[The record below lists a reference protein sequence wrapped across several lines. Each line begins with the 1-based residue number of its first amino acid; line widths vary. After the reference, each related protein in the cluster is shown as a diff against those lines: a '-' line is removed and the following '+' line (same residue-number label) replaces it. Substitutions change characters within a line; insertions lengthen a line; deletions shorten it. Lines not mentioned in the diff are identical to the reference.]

1 MDDFE
6 LYSEEDLLSDG
17 EGSSTLVPASPLPT
31 KDFLIPEDDDEDQ
44 AYSKGPREE
53 PSEEI
58 QSPESL
64 FVDDTSPRTKED
76 SVVESETQYEDAI
89 EGNDEDLEKA
99 LSPIVGNPE
108 FPTWRTDKKFSE
120 LKKIYDS
127 KDYWTDT
134 AKQKFKDISSLLWES
149 AEPDEVPSWG
159 AILGEP
165 PKLKSTDPKQGVAD
179 YQDYAVKAR
188 KELEAEGINPI
199 FYGNTIEKHLAAKFQ
214 DELKAAEYR
223 ENKDNSFKKYFG
235 RLRDTLN
242 KPKSNLPG
250 VDLADTLFDVTDFG
264 RAVKQ
269 GAVSSTAS
277 TLSAAPRIAGYE
289 DLASTIEEGMMSST
303 LDPSRDFDVEVD
315 DEGNIQFD
323 EYGRPKTKFQGK
335 LARAIGD
342 VFATMGPAYVAG
354 VVAGPLGT
362 LTALSPN
369 ILKTAN
375 SAYVDAKENG
385 GSDYE
390 GRLASLFSL
399 PSSTLETVADLFT
412 VAGGKTLKGLS
423 LLNKTKYL
431 AKKFSKDAIFQGVT
445 EGLQQRAQD
454 VGTSIAI
461 GKDITDI
468 EKDKESA
475 ILGAVT
481 APIAGAAF
489 GGYTASQQD
498 NILDLKKR
506 ERIQKELQEFQDSTD
521 TSTIIAGKV
530 SDVDPEIAQ
539 DIMGLEVTEENS
551 NTIKVTKPIDFV
563 EPTVVPKTV
572 EEADSIIDVLKKDI
586 DSTPTEEDAFNIQE
600 KINTLKTE
608 YKAIPE
614 DVKERSTDLN
624 KYEAKKKA
632 LEQEIPLLEEGSKE
646 RLQKEG
652 DLEETIGIL
661 EDDSPEREAF
671 DKNKKSNELL
681 SKLSFIEKPKTK
693 YNKDAKQ
700 TYLYK
705 IQQHRNA
712 LKAAEEA
719 SVTEEGTADPA
730 VNESAIQLNA
740 KKPFTARE
748 GEFPLNYVTPWS
760 DPKKAHLFTEAK
772 VFKQDKDVFPDRS
785 KIVKALEG
793 IGTLLNSKNPFKL
806 RFGGRSES
814 KRALGVALPGK
825 KYGRVQVPNNIST
838 AVHEASHGIQYEIL
852 PNLTKLPVNLQK
864 ALIDTANRFYAKKNL
879 SRKQK
884 LAEGFAVFLEHKA
897 MGLPVHRDLDSWYDK
912 DFKQTYPKLHQGF
925 NEVINLTHAWRDAKP
940 ELVTRESISGKE
952 ASKLKVP
959 DLLKLDVWFHDSGAA
974 ARIIDKLN
982 NGKTR
987 LKNFIDVVRYSGRHK
1002 IQQLSTGK
1010 MLDFLG
1016 REVREGALNLKQ
1028 AFAPAKGNMQELADL
1043 MAAVSTLASGV
1054 KGMTEG
1060 LSINDANATID
1071 RLKQHPN
1078 WEGLDRALNNYYQWQ
1093 LDTQEIFARMSP
1105 YNRYLVKKWQKN
1117 NTDIGLP
1124 PHGFYM
1130 PNVKEGMGLNYSP
1143 LKKKTGSRRRNVN
1156 PITQIEKEWGNL
1168 FSFGERRS
1176 VLDYLVAIA
1185 ASDKHPSGAFIT
1197 KVPRENTK
1205 VYENTVENVL
1215 TRVNEVL
1222 GDFGVN
1228 LDDIPQEDLLQSVA
1242 FFAPEVTA
1250 PRAAEGYT
1258 TLMVPMPEDGKVSIL
1273 EVHPSVLS
1281 ILKDQSKFGISD
1293 NFFWQ
1298 LATLA
1303 TRLTTQTFKAGV
1315 TGLRPAFILTNLL
1328 LVDPEKAYRYIKRAN
1343 PIEYAAALFNG
1354 LTTEFLYA
1362 ASSGKITTPL
1372 MDLLESVGARE
1383 AISVNVDR
1391 AIDAELTRKLNM
1403 PVITATAKG
1412 FYYLQ
1417 NLLATPEAANRYA
1430 TTMMIMKEK
1439 GITQEDLKTLNPI
1452 QAFELALAF
1461 KESTT
1466 NFQIQ
1471 GELTKKGNVFIPF
1484 LTSIIAGTSQNI
1496 QDFKR
1501 NPKKAIPMAI
1511 SYTIAG
1517 LLMAAM
1523 YDDDD
1528 EKWFKEISD
1537 LERTNAA
1544 YIPIDINGLK
1554 YIMNIKLPQFTS
1566 VFYNGGIALYENL
1579 SKQDPE
1585 LKHSFIGYIISQLQ
1599 NMTPV
1604 DSIYDLAPSP
1614 WLKEALI
1621 QGRGEG
1627 GIDEYTGKPIVS
1639 KQLRMKAAGTGGPS
1653 EEYYSYTSELS
1664 KRVGK
1669 ATGIS
1674 PARID
1679 HFIGSGVGRGYLDLI
1694 NYAEQAAGL
1703 KDARDTKGKGFWSS
1717 IFLKKGLA
1725 SSIQDKTESTFR
1737 DLEQSFTDKKALETQ
1752 AEGNIRKALNRI
1764 ADDVADINTLLY
1776 YEPEAALRD
1785 DLYKAKHDL
1794 LTKGIKIAR
1803 GEKLSVPDA
1812 GLARKAKALKEQDK
1826 KERLNKLKAQTR

>member
-6 LYSEEDLLSDG
+6 LYSEEDLLPDG

-31 KDFLIPEDDDEDQ
+31 KDFLIPGDDEED
-44 AYSKGPREE
+44 SIPTEGPSES
-53 PSEEI
+53 SEEI
-58 QSPESL
+58 QTPENL
-64 FVDDTSPRTKED
+64 FINDSSPRTEED
-76 SVVESETQYEDAI
+76 FIGMEETAYEDAV

-99 LSPIVGNPE
+99 LSPIIGNPE
-108 FPTWRTDKKFSE
+108 FSTWRTDRKFAE

-134 AKQKFKDISSLLWES
+134 AKQKFKDVSSLLWES
-149 AEPDEVPSWG
+149 AEPDETPSWG

-165 PKLKSTDPKQGVAD
+165 PELKSTNKEQGIAD
-179 YQDYAVKAR
+179 YQDYALKAR
-188 KELEAEGINPI
+188 KELESEGINPI
-199 FYGNTIEKHLAAKFQ
+199 FYGDTIEKHLSLKFQ
-214 DELKAAEYR
+214 DALAAAEYR
-223 ENKDNSFKKYFG
+223 ENKNNSFKKYSERFINNSSG
-235 RLRDTLN
+235 VKT
-242 KPKSNLPG
+242 LPG
-250 VDLADTLFDVTDFG
+250 ANVVDTFFNVTDTG
-264 RAVKQ
+264 RAIKQ
-269 GAVSSTAS
+269 GAVSSLAS
-277 TLSAAPRIAGYE
+277 TLSAVPRILGYE
-289 DLASTIEEGMMSST
+289 ETADSIEQRMLSDSP
-303 LDPSRDFDVEVD
+303 DPSRDFDFEVD
-315 DEGNIQFD
+315 EKGNIQFD
-323 EYGRPKTKFQGK
+323 DYGRPKTKFQGK
-335 LARAIGD
+335 LARALGD
-342 VFATMGPAYVAG
+342 VFMTMGPAYVVGAASG
-354 VVAGPLGT
+354 SLAALAS
-362 LTALSPN
+362 LTPN

-375 SAYVDAKENG
+375 SAYQDAKENG

-390 GRLASLFSL
+390 GRLASLYSL
-399 PSSTLETVADLFT
+399 PSSTMETVADLFT

-423 LLNKTKYL
+423 TLNKAKVL
-431 AKKFSKDAIFQGVT
+431 ARRMATDAVVQGST
-445 EGLQQRAQD
+445 EAIQQRAQD

-461 GKDITDI
+461 GRDITDI
-468 EKDKESA
+468 EKDKEA
-475 ILGAVT
+475 GILGAVT
-481 APIAGAAF
+481 APIIGASF
-489 GGYTASQQD
+489 GSYSGNT
-498 NILDLKKR
+498 LDTKKI
-506 ERIQKELQEFQDSTD
+506 ERIQKELQEFQNSTD
-521 TSTIIAGKV
+521 KETFIAGKV
-530 SDVDPEIAQ
+530 TDIDPEIAQ
-539 DIMGLEVTEENS
+539 DVMGLEVTEENS
-551 NTIKVTKPIDFV
+551 NTVKVTKPVDFV
-563 EPTVVPKTV
+563 EPIVVPKTV
-572 EEADSIIDVLKKDI
+572 EEADSVIDVLKKDI

-600 KINTLKTE
+600 EVNTLKAD

-614 DVKERSTDLN
+614 DVKERATDLN

-661 EDDSPEREAF
+661 EDNSPEKEAF

-693 YNKDAKQ
+693 YNRDAKQ
-700 TYLYK
+700 AYLYK

-719 SVTEEGTADPA
+719 SITEEGTPAPA

-740 KKPFTARE
+740 KKPFTVRE
-748 GEFPLNYVTPWS
+748 GDFPLNHVNPWA

-785 KIVKALEG
+785 KIVKALEN
-793 IGTLLNSKNPFKL
+793 IGTLLNPKNPFKV

-814 KRALGVALPGK
+814 RRALGVALPGK
-825 KYGRVQVPNNIST
+825 KYGRVQVPNDIST
-838 AVHEASHGIQYEIL
+838 TVHEASHGMQYEIL

-864 ALIDTANRFYAKKNL
+864 ALIDTANRFYGKKNL

-912 DFKQTYPKLHQGF
+912 GFKQTYPKLHQGF

-952 ASKLKVP
+952 DSKLKVP

-982 NGKTR
+982 NGNTR

-1043 MAAVSTLASGV
+1043 MAAVSTLASEA

-1071 RLKQHPN
+1071 KLKQHPN

-1143 LKKKTGSRRRNVN
+1143 LKKKTGSRRRNIN
-1156 PITQIEKEWGNL
+1156 PITQLEKEWGNL

-1176 VLDYLVAIA
+1176 ILDYLVAIA
-1185 ASDKHPSGAFIT
+1185 ASDKHPSGAFLA

-1228 LDDIPQEDLLQSVA
+1228 LDDIPQDDLLQSVA

-1250 PRAAEGYT
+1250 PRAADGYT

-1273 EVHPSVLS
+1273 ELHPSVLS

-1298 LATLA
+1298 LVTLA

-1315 TGLRPAFILTNLL
+1315 TGLRPNFILTNLL
-1328 LVDPEKAYRYIKRAN
+1328 LVDPEKAYRYIKKAN
-1343 PIEYAAALFNG
+1343 PVEYATALFKG

-1383 AISVNVDR
+1383 AISVNIDR

-1517 LLMAAM
+1517 LLTAAM

-1528 EKWFKEISD
+1528 DKWFKEISD
-1537 LERTNAA
+1537 LERTAAA

-1585 LKHSFIGYIISQLQ
+1585 LKHSFMGYILYQLQ

-1639 KQLRMKAAGTGGPS
+1639 KQLRMKAAGTGGSS

-1679 HFIGSGVGRGYLDLI
+1679 HYIGSGVGRGYLDLI

-1703 KDARDTKGKGFWSS
+1703 KDARDTRGKGFWSN

-1737 DLEQSFTDKKALETQ
+1737 DLEQSFTDKKALETK
-1752 AEGNIRKALNRI
+1752 AEGDIRKALNRI
-1764 ADDVADINTLLY
+1764 SDDVADITTLLY
-1776 YEPEAALRD
+1776 FEPEAKLRD

-1803 GEKLSVPDA
+1803 GEKLSVPDT
-1812 GLARKAKALKEQDK
+1812 GLARKAKVLREQDK